1 MNIKTWK
8 ESAMKKSKAKVTR
21 SIRFDADDLKRARQ
35 FNINVS
41 IVCRNVLK
49 HLIIIEEEKKK
60 ATPRE

>member
-1 MNIKTWK
+1 
-8 ESAMKKSKAKVTR
+8 MKKSKAKVTR